1 MFLDNLSRLQGSKKS
16 AKRVGRGCGSGKG
29 MHTTGRGQKGQ
40 LARTGSKPPFGY
52 EGGQEP
58 LFRKLPRLGGFHNF
72 NARQIAT
79 VSLDSFNIFDDGQVV
94 TPKDLVKARIVRRV
108 PKHGIKILSNGE
120 LTRKLTLSGF
130 LMSEAARKKIEATGS
145 KITNA

>member
-1 MFLDNLSRLQGSKKS
+1 MFLDNLSRLHGSKRPS
-16 AKRVGRGCGSGKG
+16 KRVGRGCGSGKG

-58 LFRKLPRLGGFHNF
+58 LFRKLPRLGGFRNF
-72 NARQIAT
+72 TARRVVT
-79 VSLDSFNIFDDGQVV
+79 VSLDSFNVFDAGQVV
-94 TPKDLVKARIVRRV
+94 TPKDLVKAHIIRRV
-108 PKHGIKILSNGE
+108 PRDGVKILNKGE
-120 LTRKLTLSGF
+120 LTRKLTFSGF
-130 LMSEAARKKIEATGS
+130 LMSEAARKKIDASGS